1 MKLPARSEMMESLV
15 QERKENQREEKQ
27 LQEEIDR
34 ILKEKAITESISP
47 SAEELD
53 ELNDRL
59 LSAHKADKGGAPV
72 YSYVMTYGAPQA
84 VHGAEI
90 PLIFDNTSAENEEIA
105 SIMRGVWAQF
115 ARTGDPAIEG
125 FPKWE
130 AFTRENGAVMV
141 LDRVPYL
148 NEQHDAT
155 LIGLLKPGY
164 EW

>member
-59 LSAHKADKGGAPV
+59 LSAHKADQGGAPV
-72 YSYVMTYGAPQA
+72 YSYG
-84 VHGAEI
+84 
-90 PLIFDNTSAENEEIA
+90 FDHAG
-105 SIMRGVWAQF
+105 RL
-115 ARTGDPAIEG
+115 
-125 FPKWE
+125 
-130 AFTRENGAVMV
+130 GAV
-141 LDRVPYL
+141 RQ
-148 NEQHDAT
+148 N
-155 LIGLLKPGY
+155 G
-164 EW
+164 